1 MNITNLTSYYYH
13 EAALKQTCPRTWR
26 SYWDKYTVAT
36 CTHRPATR
44 VGISPH
50 SPKTCVWHVNVHT
63 VLSHESSALCSF
75 ITDVCSNRRITF
87 RTENTEFIQDSKCLC
102 SSKLPQSCKRPA
114 TEDRE
119 WASEAQQQVSAQSI
133 RMAPNFFPQA
143 IWTNVTVICSWS
155 QQHPLLPALTVKPNN
170 PQLST
175 YVPLLISRIFRTIHT
190 RAFKWSQGTTCRIC
204 QNNNCQLFTSET
216 PGAIRQLQLSEQP
229 PTRVL
234 FD

>member
-13 EAALKQTCPRTWR
+13 EAALKQTCPSTWR

-36 CTHRPATR
+36 CTHRPAT
-44 VGISPH
+44 
-50 SPKTCVWHVNVHT
+50 SPKTCVWRVNTTFTRCFHMSHLLYVLSLQMFVVTDASHLELKTRSSYRTVNV
-63 VLSHESSALCSF
+63 SAAQNS
-75 ITDVCSNRRITF
+75 
-87 RTENTEFIQDSKCLC
+87 
-102 SSKLPQSCKRPA
+102 QSCKLPA

-119 WASEAQQQVSAQSI
+119 WASEALQQVSARSI
-133 RMAPNFFPQA
+133 RMAPNFFPQP
-143 IWTNVTVICSWS
+143 IWTNVTVLCSRS
-155 QQHPLLPALTVKPNN
+155 QQHPLLPALTA
-170 PQLST
+170 L
-175 YVPLLISRIFRTIHT
+175 RIFSTIHT

-229 PTRVL
+229 STRVL

>member
-13 EAALKQTCPRTWR
+13 EAALKQTCPSTWR

-36 CTHRPATR
+36 CTHRPAT
-44 VGISPH
+44 
-50 SPKTCVWHVNVHT
+50 SPKTCVWRVNTTFTRCFHMSHLLYVLSLQMFVVTDASHLELKTRSSYRTVNV
-63 VLSHESSALCSF
+63 SAAQNS
-75 ITDVCSNRRITF
+75 
-87 RTENTEFIQDSKCLC
+87 
-102 SSKLPQSCKRPA
+102 QSCKLPA

-119 WASEAQQQVSAQSI
+119 WASEALQQVSARSI
-133 RMAPNFFPQA
+133 RMAPNFFPQP
-143 IWTNVTVICSWS
+143 IWTNVTVLCSWS
-155 QQHPLLPALTVKPNN
+155 QQHLLLPALTVKPNN

-175 YVPLLISRIFRTIHT
+175 YVPLLISRIFSTIHT
-190 RAFKWSQGTTCRIC
+190 CAFKWSQGTTCRIC

-229 PTRVL
+229 STRVL